1 MQVIFNKGF
10 DVSSILKKQ
19 HSSFLGSSFL
29 AGLLFLTFSLNA
41 YSDDLFIP
49 LIDKADR
56 ARVEFNELYK
66 YFLEQDP
73 EVFKDSSEKLSENFK
88 LKPNLT
94 GRILDNGPVLLNLI
108 EWLDK
113 NKKNDIAGL
122 LLLRKLNRFLYLE
135 FRHFVGHL
143 NVNKKYEGRLVGL
156 LHNFYKFKVPAKV
169 GSVEEKLK
177 YEFPFQATISKAML
191 FILIVN
197 ASSLNYDEKVENVA
211 YFLDKIRRELLEIKS
226 HYSDGCNIRTADVND
241 FVELLQ
247 TYAAKEPLLGPN
259 YLKRILIISMIIGVI
274 ALAVWII
281 WIKRE
286 EVKKGAESIG
296 NGIIDFVSHGFRRIV
311 RIAGEEM
318 INQDNARVLAN
329 AAAEAVRNQVHEES
343 KSLFADIEI
352 RADRLADK
360 VFEKAQAR
368 LDGSIQRTAD
378 LSHEIL
384 ADAQKKA
391 DDLIDKKLL
400 AAGSMLDQKIDS
412 VGQKI
417 DSAKANV
424 GLLGSL
430 FVGKPKPASK

>member
-88 LKPNLT
+88 LKPNIT
-94 GRILDNGPVLLNLI
+94 GRILENGPVLLNLI

-113 NKKNDIAGL
+113 NKKNDVAGL

-156 LHNFYKFKVPAKV
+156 LHNFYKFKVPAKS
-169 GSVEEKLK
+169 GSAEEKLK
-177 YEFPFQATISKAML
+177 YEFPFQATISKSML

-226 HYSDGCNIRTADVND
+226 RYSDDCNIRTADVSD

-247 TYAAKEPLLGPN
+247 TYAAKEPILGPN
-259 YLKRILIISMIIGVI
+259 YLKRILIISMVIGVI
-274 ALAVWII
+274 ALVVWLVWTKVMPNWDQILDYSSNRGHEMYVRLI
-281 WIKRE
+281 DPIADIFADKLGEKFRQKAH
-286 EVKKGAESIG
+286 VIVAETLNTFYDAGVEI
-296 NGIIDFVSHGFRRIV
+296 GFRQVV
-311 RIAGEEM
+311 RNKVPVPEGMPDVAAPAQVNELRQEAGHVE
-318 INQDNARVLAN
+318 DPA
-329 AAAEAVRNQVHEES
+329 AAAEIAVARDDVGSEKISWGQW
-343 KSLFADIEI
+343 LFG
-352 RADRLADK
+352 R
-360 VFEKAQAR
+360 
-368 LDGSIQRTAD
+368 
-378 LSHEIL
+378 
-384 ADAQKKA
+384 
-391 DDLIDKKLL
+391 
-400 AAGSMLDQKIDS
+400 
-412 VGQKI
+412 
-417 DSAKANV
+417 
-424 GLLGSL
+424 
-430 FVGKPKPASK
+430 